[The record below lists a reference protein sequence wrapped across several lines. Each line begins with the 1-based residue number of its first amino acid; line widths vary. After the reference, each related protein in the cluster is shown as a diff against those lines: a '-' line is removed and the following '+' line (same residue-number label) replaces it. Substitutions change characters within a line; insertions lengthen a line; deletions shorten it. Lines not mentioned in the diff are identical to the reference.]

1 MGNITENYSFEEFEA
16 SNKAR
21 QLGLDNSIPDETVR
35 QNIKRLCTTILQP
48 INDATGWKNTISSG
62 YRSEAVNR
70 AVGGARTSNH
80 RRGCAADCNFY
91 RKTNGKWVRVPNTE
105 VVAKVKELKLP
116 FSEMIAYN
124 KQHFVHLAYTG
135 VPKMKE
141 VASDPTDGADAPSV
155 PPASEVVDRYSII
168 TVAGISDAD
177 ENGNV
182 PLDSVMK
189 WLEGRYITVKD
200 TSKFLQFTDG
210 NTTNLEKIKSQYT
223 PEELVAHKD
232 DLNSGRVPFVKLG
245 TKLLVQTNFVQAMIT
260 RLENSDIFMPP
271 TNSTAYWD
279 DNVKRLVQNDGYVA
293 ANVSGGGVLQQMPL
307 NARVWVYLNSD
318 NRLCDI
324 TSFVASIQTSK
335 QLKNGSFTV
344 ELVPSENVHLR
355 PEHAVED
362 RFMNGDAG
370 GRDRWSR
377 RAKFVDWFTANL
389 QMNDMVFIRFERLQM
404 EESVAGR
411 FDDDIELAYSALT
424 DSLVWDM
431 IGFVDTVNVATNYE
445 SNSYA
450 VTVAGRDFTKILQD
464 DASYFIPQEFIFGS
478 PNNFM
483 ISQPG
488 KFLSRNDSGEI
499 FEMNMFQ
506 TIKSM
511 LSFIFGRL
519 STIEV
524 FKNDSV
530 LKSLTRSKFK
540 DEVELGEFLG
550 VWKLFK
556 VFVDPAL
563 ADRAIVDT
571 SMVNPEGS
579 MLDFVNKV
587 CQEPFVE
594 WFVDTWGSG
603 VDMVVRKPP
612 FDRAS
617 ILDAAEKLKSAGGD
631 TTGINVV
638 IEPKDVL
645 ATNLT
650 FDDRVYS
657 WYRLVASNTVLAGV
671 DEAISLTM
679 LPIFYLD
686 EYVKLFGNKRYQVTD
701 NYIYFPCI
709 IGQDG
714 ASDTVTMWNKL
725 VSDFLFIIET
735 TFYLPFSRKGTIT
748 VNGDRRIRVGSFIK
762 FEPTNEMF
770 YVTGVSN
777 TVSFDGGLNR
787 QTTITVERGLC
798 IDNLIGTETDR
809 QYFDILNLD
818 EIKKRLEQAIDKGGG
833 NGVQCNPSE
842 FMNSNVMLWFLNR
855 SHWRDRGFTF
865 TGNLTELP
873 EAR

>member
-62 YRSEAVNR
+62 YRSEAVNS
-70 AVGGARTSNH
+70 AVGGVRTSNH

-189 WLEGRYITVKD
+189 WLESRYITVKD

-210 NTTNLEKIKSQYT
+210 NSTNLEKIKSQYT

-232 DLNSGRVPFVKLG
+232 DLDKGCVPFIKLG

-279 DNVKRLVQNDGYVA
+279 ENVKRLVQNDGYVA
-293 ANVSGGGVLQQMPL
+293 ANVSGDGVLQQIPL

-355 PEHAVED
+355 PELAVED

-370 GRDRWSR
+370 GKDRWSR
-377 RAKFVDWFTANL
+377 RSKFVDWFTANL

-404 EESVAGR
+404 EESVAGS

-431 IGFVDTVNVATNYE
+431 IGFVDTVNVAANYE
-445 SNSYA
+445 ANSYA

-511 LSFIFGRL
+511 LSFIFSRL

-540 DEVELGEFLG
+540 DEVELSEFLG

-617 ILDAAEKLKSAGGD
+617 ILDAAEKLKSAG
-631 TTGINVV
+631 
-638 IEPKDVL
+638 
-645 ATNLT
+645 
-650 FDDRVYS
+650 
-657 WYRLVASNTVLAGV
+657 
-671 DEAISLTM
+671 
-679 LPIFYLD
+679 
-686 EYVKLFGNKRYQVTD
+686 
-701 NYIYFPCI
+701 
-709 IGQDG
+709 
-714 ASDTVTMWNKL
+714 SDTALLPSGMM
-725 VSDFLFIIET
+725 
-735 TFYLPFSRKGTIT
+735 YL
-748 VNGDRRIRVGSFIK
+748 
-762 FEPTNEMF
+762 
-770 YVTGVSN
+770 
-777 TVSFDGGLNR
+777 
-787 QTTITVERGLC
+787 
-798 IDNLIGTETDR
+798 
-809 QYFDILNLD
+809 
-818 EIKKRLEQAIDKGGG
+818 
-833 NGVQCNPSE
+833 
-842 FMNSNVMLWFLNR
+842 
-855 SHWRDRGFTF
+855 
-865 TGNLTELP
+865 
-873 EAR
+873 

>member
-1 MGNITENYSFEEFEA
+1 MGNITENYSFEEFES

-62 YRSEAVNR
+62 YRSEAVNK
-70 AVGGARTSNH
+70 AVGGVRTSNH
-80 RRGCAADCNFY
+80 RKGCAADCNFY
-91 RKTNGKWVRVPNTE
+91 RKSNGKWVRVPNTE

-116 FSEMIAYN
+116 FSEMISYN

-155 PPASEVVDRYSII
+155 PPVSEAVDRYSII

-189 WLEGRYITVKD
+189 WLESRYITIKD

-210 NTTNLEKIKSQYT
+210 NSTNLEKIKSQYT

-232 DLNSGRVPFVKLG
+232 DLDKGSVPFIKLG
-245 TKLLVQTNFVQAMIT
+245 TKLLVQTDFVQAMIT

-279 DNVKRLVQNDGYVA
+279 ENVKRLVQNDGYVA
-293 ANVSGGGVLQQMPL
+293 ANVSGDGVLQQIPL
-307 NARVWVYLNSD
+307 NTRVWVYLNSD

-355 PEHAVED
+355 SELAVED

-370 GRDRWSR
+370 GEDRWSR
-377 RAKFVDWFTANL
+377 RVKFVDWFTANL

-404 EESVAGR
+404 EESIAGR

-431 IGFVDTVNVATNYE
+431 IGFVDAVNVAANYE
-445 SNSYA
+445 ANSYA
-450 VTVAGRDFTKILQD
+450 VTVTGRDFTKILQD

-478 PNNFM
+478 SNNFM

-511 LSFIFGRL
+511 LSFIFSRL

-524 FKNDSV
+524 LKNDSV

-556 VFVDPAL
+556 IFVDPAL
-563 ADRAIVDT
+563 SDRAIVDT

-617 ILDAAEKLKSAGGD
+617 ILDAAEKLKSAGSG
-631 TTGINVV
+631 TAGINVV
-638 IEPKDVL
+638 IESKDVL

-709 IGQDG
+709 TGQDG
-714 ASDTVTMWNKL
+714 VSDTVTMWNKL

-748 VNGDRRIRVGSFIK
+748 VNGDRRIHVGSFIK

-798 IDNLIGTETDR
+798 IDNLIGTEKER

-818 EIKKRLEQAIDKGGG
+818 EIKKRLEQAINRGGG

-842 FMNSNVMLWFLNR
+842 FMNFNAMLWFLNR
-855 SHWRDRGFTF
+855 SHWRDRGFTS

-873 EAR
+873 EER